1 MYRRMG
7 TLYNRLSLTNENFNH
22 CDLFRV
28 LENVF
33 FFHLLF
39 VINKKILVNM
49 SLVWNPVRAMYQ
61 YADVCEWISHVMQ
74 KARSFSNIF
83 FVEKEMVCG
92 RSFNAC
98 FSYFSYLRC
107 QYDINSQFPVDLS
120 AEHSFH
126 FLM

>member
-1 MYRRMG
+1 MKILI
-7 TLYNRLSLTNENFNH
+7 TVISFAFWKTF
-22 CDLFRV
+22 
-28 LENVF
+28 F

-39 VINKKILVNM
+39 VINKTILVNM

-92 RSFNAC
+92 RSFDAC

>member
-1 MYRRMG
+1 MKILI
-7 TLYNRLSLTNENFNH
+7 TVISFAFWKT
-22 CDLFRV
+22 
-28 LENVF
+28 F
-33 FFHLLF
+33 FFSF
-39 VINKKILVNM
+39 IVCDLVNM

-92 RSFNAC
+92 RSFDAC

-107 QYDINSQFPVDLS
+107 QYDINAQFPVDLS

>member
-1 MYRRMG
+1 M
-7 TLYNRLSLTNENFNH
+7 
-22 CDLFRV
+22 
-28 LENVF
+28 
-33 FFHLLF
+33 
-39 VINKKILVNM
+39 INKTILVNM

-74 KARSFSNIF
+74 KARSFSHIF

-107 QYDINSQFPVDLS
+107 QYDINAQFPVDLS
-120 AEHSFH
+120 AEHSFD